1 MCETNYE
8 GSSPSR
14 YSPEYKVENNCL
26 YIEQCN
32 KQGVYNRKL
41 CNFTPYVISEITMD
55 DGVSETKKLL
65 LGGEHENGRQL
76 KEIEVDGND
85 LATFNWLMNS
95 WGVDCILEI
104 GSNVKD
110 LIRYA
115 IQSTAKFATRQTTYT
130 VTGWKKIEG
139 KWKYLMPGLAD
150 TNVSLSGKLDRY
162 DFIKEYTEKDIAK
175 AFRLMSCDV
184 APKEIIYTLMAFAF
198 MSPLNEF
205 LHRAN
210 CEPKFVLFLLG
221 KTGTRKSTLAAL
233 FLSFFGKF
241 TSSDLP
247 LSFRDT
253 ANSITHHAFT
263 LKDVLTCIDDFHPCS
278 KQEEAKLTA
287 TAQSIMRSY
296 GDRTGRG
303 RLKSDATPMDSR
315 PPQGNA
321 IITAEFPPDIG
332 ESGTA
337 RYFGLELK
345 SGDVNLEMLSV
356 FQRGAS
362 EGAFQ
367 KAMFAYTEMIAKF
380 ANADEKKF
388 VNSLSESF
396 KIYRNEFSKQNIQC
410 HGRVPEIVANLRIGM
425 KMFLLFMK
433 EHKMINDDQCN
444 AIESEFFEI
453 LCTLA
458 KRQSENIEQDKPTHK
473 FIRKLYALIDSGSAV
488 IINRSYEPNVI
499 PNNLIGYED
508 ENYYYLNKTAAH
520 RAVKKLCDEQGE
532 SFTITEKGLLKA
544 LAEEKLIDVA
554 DGQNTKSVRIGGKT
568 KRVVCLIKSKADA
581 IADTT

>member
-1 MCETNYE
+1 
-8 GSSPSR
+8 
-14 YSPEYKVENNCL
+14 
-26 YIEQCN
+26 
-32 KQGVYNRKL
+32 
-41 CNFTPYVISEITMD
+41 
-55 DGVSETKKLL
+55 
-65 LGGEHENGRQL
+65 
-76 KEIEVDGND
+76 
-85 LATFNWLMNS
+85 
-95 WGVDCILEI
+95 
-104 GSNVKD
+104 
-110 LIRYA
+110 
-115 IQSTAKFATRQTTYT
+115 
-130 VTGWKKIEG
+130 
-139 KWKYLMPGLAD
+139 MPGLAD

-162 DFIKEYTEKDIAK
+162 EFIEEYTEKDIAK
-175 AFRLMSCDV
+175 AFHLMNYDV
-184 APKEIIYTLMAFAF
+184 APKEIIYTLMAFTF

-221 KTGTRKSTLAAL
+221 KTGTRKSTLSAL

-263 LKDVLTCIDDFHPCS
+263 LKDVLTCIDDFHPCG
-278 KQEEAKLTA
+278 KQEETKLTS

-345 SGDVNLEMLSV
+345 SGDVNLSMLSML
-356 FQRGAS
+356 QKEAS
-362 EGAFQ
+362 EGILQ
-367 KAMFAYTEMIAKF
+367 KTMYAYTKMISNF

-388 VNSLSESF
+388 VGSLAESF
-396 KIYRNEFSKQNIQC
+396 RIYRNEFNKQNIQC

-433 EHKMINDDQCN
+433 EHKVIDDEACSN
-444 AIESEFFEI
+444 IESEFFEI
-453 LCTLA
+453 LCVLA

-488 IINRSYEPNVI
+488 IINRNFEPNVT

-508 ENYYYLNKTAAH
+508 DDYYYLNKTAAH

-544 LAEEKLIDVA
+544 LAEEKLINTA

-568 KRVVCLIKSKADA
+568 KRVVCLIKSKSDP